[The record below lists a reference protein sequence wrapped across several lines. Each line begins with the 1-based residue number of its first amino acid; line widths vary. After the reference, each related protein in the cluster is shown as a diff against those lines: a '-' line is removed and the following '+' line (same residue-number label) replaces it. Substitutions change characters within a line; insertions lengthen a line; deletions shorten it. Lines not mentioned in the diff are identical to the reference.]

1 MFDLS
6 LIKNH
11 AEVSVGEVFAYKN
24 RLFLK
29 IRYRAVIKN
38 VRLEDMKTKFTRQ
51 NTTVRGKKAGRK
63 CSALSNQ
70 SNKDDEE
77 EDDEEDEEDFEDEEY
92 FLSDKEDANRNK
104 LKKAPVAQKLQISR
118 NSASDLDRKT
128 SKLFLTRGLDVV
140 TRLTGKNSD
149 AEGGK

>member
-1 MFDLS
+1 M
-6 LIKNH
+6 
-11 AEVSVGEVFAYKN
+11 GEVFAYKN

-38 VRLEDMKTKFTRQ
+38 VRLEDMKTKFKRQ
-51 NTTVRGKKAGRK
+51 NTTVKGKKAVRK
-63 CSALSNQ
+63 CSALDQEAHSNQ
-70 SNKDDEE
+70 SNKDEDE

-104 LKKAPVAQKLQISR
+104 LKKLPVVQKLQISR

-149 AEGGK
+149 AAEGGK